1 MEHHQDN
8 DVSARASNK
17 LPNEQLGLWVI
28 QMHYWELQPVV
39 NQSSR
44 RKMSGNS
51 ELPFYPWVFLL
62 ITEAEAPS
70 SLPAQDQCPELSF
83 LLRFQWA
90 SYPVQSRIFK
100 HLKSR
105 RQIKPPSILVIWEQ
119 NGVLFMI
126 FVPRLFSQCCCTTCA
141 VLFLNLHNKYH
152 HHPFPKVIFTFLP
165 SPCSLIQRKVDEKIT
180 CL

>member
-1 MEHHQDN
+1 MTSPTSISKLKSGVGYWMEHHQDN

-39 NQSSR
+39 NQSRR

-51 ELPFYPWVFLL
+51 EPPFYPWVFLL

-126 FVPRLFSQCCCTTCA
+126 FVPRLCFPSA
-141 VLFLNLHNKYH
+141 AAPPVLFCSSTFTINIIIIL
-152 HHPFPKVIFTFLP
+152 FP
-165 SPCSLIQRKVDEKIT
+165 R
-180 CL
+180 